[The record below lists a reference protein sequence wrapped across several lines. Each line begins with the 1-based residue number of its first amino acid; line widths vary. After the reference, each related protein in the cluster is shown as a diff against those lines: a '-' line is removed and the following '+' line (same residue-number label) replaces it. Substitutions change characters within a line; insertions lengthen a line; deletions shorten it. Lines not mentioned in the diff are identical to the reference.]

1 MVVFVCLLQ
10 QFRLISIPQG
20 GFAHRVGFST
30 LDGGI
35 GHVIKSSVKL
45 GFELGSQRLISDR
58 LNFRGISTSYV
69 I

>member
-1 MVVFVCLLQ
+1 MVVLVCVLQ

-20 GFAHRVGFST
+20 GFARRLGFLT
-30 LDGGI
+30 LDGGK
-35 GHVIKSSVKL
+35 GHIIRSSVQL

-69 I
+69 T